1 MDDLRRVT
9 TVQEL
14 AAKSG
19 YSLATGPFGSSISSK
34 FFVDSGIPVIRGSNL
49 SESLSERLV
58 EEGLVFITLD
68 KAEGFE
74 RSKAKRGD
82 LIFTCWG
89 TIGQVGLVDNRA
101 KYDEYVVSNKQ
112 MKFTP
117 DPDQA
122 DSLYMYYLFSSP
134 EMSNRIKNQAI
145 GSSVPGFNLGQLK
158 SLRVNIPPLDIQ
170 KRIAS
175 ILGAFDDKIELNRKM
190 NATLEAMAQALFK
203 SWFVD
208 FDPVKAKAEGRE
220 VKGLS
225 GEIADLFPSRL
236 VPSELGLIPD
246 GWDVGSISTFCSKVE
261 NGGTPSRKVPSYW
274 LPATVPWLTSG
285 EVRQNLIVSVDN
297 AISEE
302 GLVNSSAKI
311 WEPESTIVALYGATA
326 GQVSMLRVRACG
338 NQACCCLSPK
348 SGQAN
353 FLNFALRRSEGA
365 LNAMARGSA
374 QQNLSKGIVESTK
387 SVLPANDLSKIFNE
401 LVEPFVKSMDLNLRQ
416 SARLGEI
423 RDVLL
428 PKLISGEIRVPE
440 AERIASDA
448 L

>member
-261 NGGTPSRKVPSYW
+261 N
-274 LPATVPWLTSG
+274 
-285 EVRQNLIVSVDN
+285 
-297 AISEE
+297 
-302 GLVNSSAKI
+302 
-311 WEPESTIVALYGATA
+311 
-326 GQVSMLRVRACG
+326 
-338 NQACCCLSPK
+338 
-348 SGQAN
+348 
-353 FLNFALRRSEGA
+353 
-365 LNAMARGSA
+365 
-374 QQNLSKGIVESTK
+374 
-387 SVLPANDLSKIFNE
+387 
-401 LVEPFVKSMDLNLRQ
+401 
-416 SARLGEI
+416 
-423 RDVLL
+423 
-428 PKLISGEIRVPE
+428 
-440 AERIASDA
+440 
-448 L
+448 